1 MEHPDETAEKK
12 SSLHNIQEDSSVKNK
27 INSTLNTNDSK
38 KIKILNFRKS
48 VIGSFSQSSSIF
60 RGLGVGL
67 QCVPNSIISLVYNKY
82 KSCSSWSTQDLDEI
96 LKMGNILY
104 NSIGKQTTLL
114 VSEIPRYIKLYETI
128 YFLEHEKSFIGYIFE
143 DRFEINSVKF
153 SKLNEI
159 FDKFHYFVLILNDSC
174 ISIINIKN
182 SLCVFDPHSRDTE
195 GFPSSSGT
203 SIFLE
208 FPAFVNFCTYIEK
221 FAKQNNCK
229 MYELTPILITKF
241 KEIEN
246 KKIIE
251 PERQNIKNKIETNQP
266 KKRKRNNDDEIISKK
281 KKRKTDIKLQIKTI
295 ILKDNKLAKN

>member
-1 MEHPDETAEKK
+1 
-12 SSLHNIQEDSSVKNK
+12 
-27 INSTLNTNDSK
+27 
-38 KIKILNFRKS
+38 
-48 VIGSFSQSSSIF
+48 
-60 RGLGVGL
+60 
-67 QCVPNSIISLVYNKY
+67 
-82 KSCSSWSTQDLDEI
+82 
-96 LKMGNILY
+96 MGNILY

-114 VSEIPRYIKLYETI
+114 VSEIPRYIKLYGTI

-143 DRFEINSVKF
+143 DRFEINSLKF

-159 FDKFHYFVLILNDSC
+159 FNKFNYFVLILNNSC

-208 FPAFVNFCTYIEK
+208 FPTFVNFCTYIEK

-241 KEIEN
+241 KEIKNKKLIKQERENIEN
-246 KKIIE
+246 KIQTNK
-251 PERQNIKNKIETNQP
+251 PE
-266 KKRKRNNDDEIISKK
+266 KRKRKNDDEIISKK
-281 KKRKTDIKLQIKTI
+281 KKRKTDNKLPIKTN
-295 ILKDNKLAKN
+295 ILKDNKLARN